1 MSDFIGPVGARKR
14 LAPLGQLLYDT
25 EALPIWDHDTA
36 TLSRPPRRLRYR
48 YRDFAEQ
55 NLATLGLAA
64 DRDPDFV
71 DIPEV
76 FQRAA
81 REGFQTEFMPPP
93 WGTLQVTAVW
103 RGLLMPS
110 ALKAEEFCAAD
121 GGVGLSLLAHE
132 LGIAPLFVS
141 GDLKAYFYWL
151 GRIYRETRAG
161 EPAIAAFAITE
172 PGAGS
177 DVEDTE
183 GARCARLG
191 CFYERVA
198 GGFRITGRKVFI
210 SNGAVAR
217 WVTLFAAEK
226 GCGVDTWTCF
236 LLDKS
241 MAGLEVGRHER
252 KMGQRAAD
260 ASELICEDVFVPDD
274 RVVGEVGAGWAINR
288 SVLNFSRPVV
298 GAIALGIAR
307 GAFEHA
313 ARFCNETR
321 LANRPLSQYQDV
333 QLTLAD
339 MLMKL
344 SAMRATVWQAT
355 RYRLPFQAA
364 GAIAKAFCS
373 DTSWEVCRSA
383 MTLMGDH
390 GYVHSAGV
398 EKAVRD
404 ARLTQIYEG
413 TNQINRLAIFESQT
427 GAEFG
432 SDCADCASCA
442 DCGPAPVDV
451 GGLS

>member
-1 MSDFIGPVGARKR
+1 MSDRIKPSGAREL
-14 LAPLGQLLYDT
+14 LAPLGQLLFDT
-25 EALPIWDHDTA
+25 EPQSIWDHDTA
-36 TLSRPPRRLRYR
+36 TLSRPLRRLRTR
-48 YRDFAEQ
+48 YRDFAEE
-55 NLATLGLAA
+55 NLAPLGLGA

-71 DIPEV
+71 DVPDL
-76 FQRAA
+76 FRRAA
-81 REGFQTEFMPPP
+81 KQGFETEFMPPP
-93 WGTLQVTAVW
+93 WGSMQLTAVW
-103 RGLLMPS
+103 RALLLPS

-121 GGVGLSLLAHE
+121 GGLGLSLLAHE
-132 LGIAPLFVS
+132 LGIAPLFIS
-141 GDLKAYFYWL
+141 GDLTAYFKWL
-151 GRIYRETRAG
+151 GRIYREIKAG

-177 DVEDTE
+177 DVEDTD
-183 GARCARLG
+183 GARVAKLG
-191 CFYERVA
+191 CFYERVQ
-198 GGFRITGRKVFI
+198 GGFRISGRKVFI
-210 SNGAVAR
+210 SDGAVAR

-226 GCGVDTWTCF
+226 GQGVDSWTCF

-241 MAGLEVGRHER
+241 MAGFEVGRHER

-260 ASELICEDVFVPDD
+260 ASELICEDVFVPDE
-274 RVVGEVGAGWAINR
+274 RVIGEVGAGWAINR
-288 SVLNFSRPVV
+288 NVLNFSRPVV

-307 GAFEHA
+307 GAFEDA

-321 LANRPLSQYQDV
+321 LGTRHLVDYQDV

-355 RYRLPFQAA
+355 RYRLPFQSA

-373 DTSWEVCRSA
+373 DTAWDVCNQA
-383 MTLMGDH
+383 MALLGDH
-390 GYVHSAGV
+390 GYVHAAGV

-413 TNQINRLAIFESQT
+413 TNQINRLAIFEGQL

-432 SDCADCASCA
+432 SDCADCASCMQ
-442 DCGPAPVDV
+442 CGDEPGPS
-451 GGLS
+451 GGVA

>member
-1 MSDFIGPVGARKR
+1 MSDRIKPEGARES
-14 LAPLGQLLYDT
+14 LAPLGQLLFDT
-25 EALPIWDHDTA
+25 EATPIWDHDTA
-36 TLSRPPRRLRYR
+36 TLSRPLRRLRHR
-48 YRDFAEQ
+48 YRDFAEEHM
-55 NLATLGLAA
+55 APLGLAA

-71 DIPEV
+71 DIPDLFV
-76 FQRAA
+76 RAA

-103 RGLLMPS
+103 RGLLLPS

-121 GGVGLSLLAHE
+121 GGLGLALLAHE
-132 LGIAPLFVS
+132 LGIAPLFVA
-141 GDLKAYFYWL
+141 GDLKAYFRWL
-151 GRIYRETRAG
+151 GRIYREIKAG

-183 GARCARLG
+183 GARSARLG
-191 CFYERVA
+191 CFYERVG

-217 WVTLFAAEK
+217 WATLFAAEK
-226 GCGVDTWTCF
+226 GKGVETWTCF

-241 MAGLEVGRHER
+241 MAGFEVGRHER
-252 KMGQRAAD
+252 KMGQRATD
-260 ASELICEDVFVPDD
+260 ASELILEDVFVPDD
-274 RVVGEVGAGWAINR
+274 RVVGDVGAGWAINR
-288 SVLNFSRPVV
+288 NVLNFSRPVV
-298 GAIALGIAR
+298 GAISLGIAR

-313 ARFCNETR
+313 TRFCNETR
-321 LANRPLSQYQDV
+321 LGNRHLVDYQDV

-344 SAMRATVWQAT
+344 SVMRATVWQAT

-364 GAIAKAFCS
+364 GAIAKTFCS
-373 DTSWEVCRSA
+373 DTAWEVCRTA
-383 MTLMGDH
+383 MTLLGDH
-390 GYVHSAGV
+390 GYVHAASV
-398 EKAVRD
+398 EKAARD

-413 TNQINRLAIFESQT
+413 TNQINRLAIFEGQL

-432 SDCADCASCA
+432 SDCADCAAVA
-442 DCGPAPVDV
+442 DCGAPMGDM
-451 GGLS
+451 GGPS

>member
-1 MSDFIGPVGARKR
+1 MSDRIKPKGARER
-14 LAPLGQLLYDT
+14 LDPLGQLLFDT
-25 EALPIWDHDTA
+25 DATPIWDHDTA
-36 TLSRPPRRLRYR
+36 TLSRPLRRLRYR
-48 YRDFAEQ
+48 YRDFAQ
-55 NLATLGLAA
+55 KHLAPLGLAA

-71 DIPEV
+71 DIPEL
-76 FQRAA
+76 FMRAA
-81 REGFQTEFMPPP
+81 REGFGTEFMPPP
-93 WGTLQVTAVW
+93 WGTLQITAVW
-103 RGLLMPS
+103 GGLLLPS

-121 GGVGLSLLAHE
+121 GGLGLALLAHE
-132 LGIAPLFVS
+132 LGIAPLFIA
-141 GDLKAYFYWL
+141 GNLKEHFHWL
-151 GRIYRETRAG
+151 GLIYREIKAG
-161 EPAIAAFAITE
+161 EPALAAFAITE

-183 GARCARLG
+183 GARTARLG
-191 CFYERVA
+191 CFYERGE
-198 GGFRITGRKVFI
+198 GGFRINGRKVFI
-210 SNGAVAR
+210 TDGAVAR

-226 GCGVDTWTCF
+226 GRGVDTWTCF

-241 MAGLEVGRHER
+241 MAGFEGGRRER

-260 ASELICEDVFVPDD
+260 ASELILEDVFVPDD

-288 SVLNFSRPVV
+288 NVLNFSRPVV

-321 LANRPLSQYQDV
+321 LGGRHLVDYQDV

-344 SAMRATVWQAT
+344 SAMRATVWHAT

-364 GAIAKAFCS
+364 GAIAKTFCS
-373 DTSWEVCRSA
+373 DTAWDVCTSA
-383 MTLMGDH
+383 MTLLGDH
-390 GYVHSAGV
+390 GYVHAASV

-413 TNQINRLAIFESQT
+413 TNQINRLAIFEGQL

-432 SDCADCASCA
+432 SDCADCAAAAQCHAESG
-442 DCGPAPVDV
+442 DMGGP
-451 GGLS
+451 S